1 MSDVIQIVCPH
12 CSAPNR
18 VPEARLEEGPHCGRC
33 SKPLFVGASV
43 ALDATSFEAHLTRSE
58 IPLLVDF
65 WAPWC
70 GPCRAMAP
78 KFEDAAARMEPK
90 IRLAKID
97 TEANPQLGARFGIRS
112 IPTLIVFRD
121 GKEIARHSG
130 AMGSGE
136 IFRFAY
142 ESLTA

>member
-1 MSDVIQIVCPH
+1 MSELTQIVCPH

-18 VPEARLEEGPHCGRC
+18 VPDARLEEGPQCGRC
-33 SKPLFVGASV
+33 SKPLFIGASL

-78 KFEDAAARMEPK
+78 QFESAAASMEPK
-90 IRLAKID
+90 VRLAKVD
-97 TEANPQLGARFGIRS
+97 TEANPQLGSRFGIRS
-112 IPTLIVFRD
+112 IPTLIIFRD
-121 GKEIARHSG
+121 GRELARHSG
-130 AMGSGE
+130 AMGAGE